1 MTIRSTICLTCVG
14 VLALGLVSPVNVAR
28 AESAVSCPE
37 SGMPIETL
45 GSDKVQ
51 RQALYQQAKACV
63 NGGKPLQA
71 VALISQI
78 IKSDPT
84 DAVAYLNRGSAQA
97 AAGEMALALGD
108 FSVAIKLDPNLV
120 EAWYNRGTT
129 FTHIRRFESA
139 IADFTEAIRLKPDFA
154 LAYCNRGLANM
165 ELGRYDEAL
174 VDYVDRHRPRSEAL
188 LLLFQSRQPVPDPR
202 RVPEGD
208 QRSHR
213 SAGREARRP
222 VRLDPARPS

>member
-1 MTIRSTICLTCVG
+1 MTFRSTIYLIRM
-14 VLALGLVSPVNVAR
+14 GLL
-28 AESAVSCPE
+28 AVSLFGAKSPAGAATALACPE
-37 SGMPIETL
+37 SGIPIETL
-45 GSDKVQ
+45 GTEKEQ

-108 FSVAIKLDPNLV
+108 FSVAINLDPNLV

-154 LAYCNRGLANM
+154 LANCNRGLANM

-174 VDYVDRHRPRSEAL
+174 VDYVVHRPRSQAD

-222 VRLDPARPS
+222 VRLDPARPSL

>member
-1 MTIRSTICLTCVG
+1 MTIRSTICLSCVG

-108 FSVAIKLDPNLV
+108 FSVAINLDPNLV

-129 FTHIRRFESA
+129 FTHIAASKA
-139 IADFTEAIRLKPDFA
+139 PSPT
-154 LAYCNRGLANM
+154 
-165 ELGRYDEAL
+165 
-174 VDYVDRHRPRSEAL
+174 S
-188 LLLFQSRQPVPDPR
+188 PR
-202 RVPEGD
+202 RSG
-208 QRSHR
+208 
-213 SAGREARRP
+213 
-222 VRLDPARPS
+222 

>member
-1 MTIRSTICLTCVG
+1 MITSRKNRLFATLV
-14 VLALGLVSPVNVAR
+14 ALGLVATMNVAR
-28 AESAVSCPE
+28 AESDIRCPE

-45 GSDKVQ
+45 GSDKAQ

-108 FSVAIKLDPNLV
+108 FSVAIKLDP
-120 EAWYNRGTT
+120 T
-129 FTHIRRFESA
+129 
-139 IADFTEAIRLKPDFA
+139 
-154 LAYCNRGLANM
+154 
-165 ELGRYDEAL
+165 
-174 VDYVDRHRPRSEAL
+174 
-188 LLLFQSRQPVPDPR
+188 
-202 RVPEGD
+202 
-208 QRSHR
+208 
-213 SAGREARRP
+213 
-222 VRLDPARPS
+222 